1 MHEVQTVV
9 RTGSS
14 EFDTR
19 QKVSAHNKDAQDE
32 GIGVTQAAS
41 IIAVVVLPL
50 G

>member
-9 RTGSS
+9 RIGSS
-14 EFDTR
+14 EFYTKK
-19 QKVSAHNKDAQDE
+19 KVSAHNNDAQDE

-41 IIAVVVLPL
+41 SIAVVVLHL